1 MDGVKTP
8 SANSGKQQFKTGA
21 AAAKAMDGARK
32 QAASPVDG
40 QNRKQQ
46 NAQPKAWQGPNPIT
60 QRASSSMSNGADKT
74 PPKTPPQTQK
84 NSGDANADKHAHDR
98 LLYLLANFAGQDA
111 TLTLKNGEQFSG
123 VFSGGSFDSPSK
135 SQYVLKMVKRTKL
148 PSQQQ
153 MNGDTE
159 LSAEYIGEGED

>member
-46 NAQPKAWQGPNPIT
+46 HAQPKAWQGPNPIT
-60 QRASSSMSNGADKT
+60 QRASSSMSNGADKAS
-74 PPKTPPQTQK
+74 PKMPPQTQK
-84 NSGDANADKHAHDR
+84 NSG
-98 LLYLLANFAGQDA
+98 
-111 TLTLKNGEQFSG
+111 
-123 VFSGGSFDSPSK
+123 
-135 SQYVLKMVKRTKL
+135 
-148 PSQQQ
+148 
-153 MNGDTE
+153 
-159 LSAEYIGEGED
+159 